1 MALEGLIEALNFT
14 DVLDETVAAEWAE
27 ATPGLRQP
35 TFGEIARG
43 VPATAVIA
51 EGIALPAELNAF
63 KTPSPKKPRP
73 MDATLSEG
81 THKRHRPT
89 RGEAVTPPRF
99 SFGGPTQPFMPR
111 VHRSINT
118 GHHSLYRFPQRR
130 YNYMPTV
137 RRYTPRRGRS
147 ALRKPRN
154 AYTRRRI
161 PRPMRTVAK
170 IGDTLAR
177 GSSHN
182 NRIVVIKRLQRA
194 PNPTTQEGGGA
205 LTSRIMNATSATTKD
220 GQFGFSYNFNLAQMT
235 SYTDFTAMYQWYKL
249 LWVKVHFVPLQGA
262 VPALIQGTATNPILD
277 VTEDGSN
284 TPLGQAGEL
293 VLAPDRTSEALF
305 SSVQIAMAHD
315 GAVLHTFNDNKELSI
330 FLQPRALGLVGAAG
344 SEVATEN
351 AGPRWITTSDA
362 TVKHYGLRCFATMQ
376 DNASYRVNMEM
387 KFAFKG
393 PKH

>member
-35 TFGEIARG
+35 TAGEVARG
-43 VPATAVIA
+43 VPATVVIA

-63 KTPSPKKPRP
+63 KTPSPAKKRP
-73 MDATLSEG
+73 FAATLSEG
-81 THKRHRPT
+81 THKRHHRT

-99 SFGGPTQPFMPR
+99 SFGGPSQPFMPR
-111 VHRSINT
+111 THRSINT
-118 GHHSLYRFPQRR
+118 GHHSLYRFAPRTPMTR
-130 YNYMPTV
+130 YV
-137 RRYTPRRGRS
+137 RRSRRT

-154 AYTRRRI
+154 VYTRRRI
-161 PRPMRTVAK
+161 PRQPRTVAK

-235 SYTDFTAMYQWYKL
+235 SYADFTAMYQWYKL
-249 LWVKVHFVPLQGA
+249 LWVKIHFVPLQGA

-305 SSVQIAMAHD
+305 STVQHAMAHD

-393 PKH
+393 SKH

>member
-14 DVLDETVAAEWAE
+14 DVLDETVAANWAE
-27 ATPGLRQP
+27 ATPGLRTP
-35 TFGEIARG
+35 TIGEVARG

-63 KTPSPKKPRP
+63 KTPSPSKKRP
-73 MDATLSEG
+73 FDATLSEG
-81 THKRHRPT
+81 TAKRHRPT
-89 RGEAVTPPRF
+89 RGGAVTPPRF

-111 VHRSINT
+111 IRRSINT
-118 GHHSLYRFPQRR
+118 GGHSLYRFPARR

-137 RRYTPRRGRS
+137 FRRSRRPVTK
-147 ALRKPRN
+147 ARN
-154 AYTRRRI
+154 RYTRRRI
-161 PRPMRTVAK
+161 PRQPRTNVK
-170 IGDTLAR
+170 IGDTLSR

-194 PNPTTQEGGGA
+194 PNPTTQEGGGS
-205 LTSRIMNATSATTKD
+205 LTSRIINANSATSPD
-220 GQFGFSYNFNLAQMT
+220 GQFGFSYSFKLSQMT

-249 LWVKVHFVPLQGA
+249 LWVKLHFVPLQGS
-262 VPALIQGTATNPILD
+262 VPGLIQGTATNPILD
-277 VTEDGSN
+277 ITENGGN

-293 VLAPDRTSEALF
+293 VIAPDRTSEALF
-305 SSVQIAMAHD
+305 TSVSIAMAHD
-315 GAVLHTFNDNKELSI
+315 GAVLHTFNDNKELTV

-351 AGPRWITTSDA
+351 ASPRWITTSDA
-362 TVKHYGLRCFATMQ
+362 TVAHYGLRCFATMQ

>member
-73 MDATLSEG
+73 MAATLSEG

-99 SFGGPTQPFMPR
+99 SFGGPSQPFMPR
-111 VHRSINT
+111 IHRSINT
-118 GHHSLYRFPQRR
+118 GPHSLYRFAPRRR
-130 YNYMPTV
+130 YRRMP
-137 RRYTPRRGRS
+137 RKYTPYRAKRT

-154 AYTRRRI
+154 AVTRRRH
-161 PRPMRTVAK
+161 RTTAK
-170 IGDTLAR
+170 VGDTLAR

-194 PNPTTQEGGGA
+194 PNPTTQEGGGS
-205 LTSRIMNATSATTKD
+205 LTSRIINANSATSPD
-220 GQFGFSYNFNLAQMT
+220 GQFGFSYNFSLSQMT

-249 LWVKVHFVPLQGA
+249 LWVKIHFVPLQGT
-262 VPALIQGTATNPILD
+262 VPGVIQGTATNPLLD
-277 VTEDGSN
+277 VTENGSN

-293 VLAPDRTSEALF
+293 CIAPDRTSEALF
-305 SSVQIAMAHD
+305 TTVQHAMAHD
-315 GAVLHTFNDNKELSI
+315 GAVLHTFNDNKELTI

-344 SEVATEN
+344 SEVASEN
-351 AGPRWITTSDA
+351 PSPRWISTTDA

-376 DNASYRVNMEM
+376 DNASYRVNLEM